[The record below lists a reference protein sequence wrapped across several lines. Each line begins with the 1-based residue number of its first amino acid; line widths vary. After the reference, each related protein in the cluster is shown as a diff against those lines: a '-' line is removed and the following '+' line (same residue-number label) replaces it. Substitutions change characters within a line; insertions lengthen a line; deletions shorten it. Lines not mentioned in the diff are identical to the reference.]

1 MYQPSV
7 QDSVNQ
13 TPLEVAAR
21 RNWVE
26 ICCFMAQQVL
36 NSVVLEILKLET
48 VAVED
53 DFMKTSYIALIFQGM
68 LLSAGRCGKK

>member
-1 MYQPSV
+1 M
-7 QDSVNQ
+7 QDSANQ

-36 NSVVLEILKLET
+36 NSVVLETKSELET
-48 VAVED
+48 VAV
-53 DFMKTSYIALIFQGM
+53 
-68 LLSAGRCGKK
+68 